1 MGVGHFFRFT
11 THTLIK
17 KLQCQKSDTF
27 KWCAQNLKGFKIPT
41 ELLRVLECRIKL
53 ERAAVVGDILRGFI
67 SKREGGCLY
76 MRIYSTPTT
85 HQGAAHQILNSS
97 VFWLFFG
104 RLRDSKTD

>member
-1 MGVGHFFRFT
+1 MGVGNFFRFT

-17 KLQCQKSDTF
+17 KLQWQKSDAF

-67 SKREGGCLY
+67 SKREEAGLVHENLL
-76 MRIYSTPTT
+76 PPT
-85 HQGAAHQILNSS
+85 HQVAAAHQILT
-97 VFWLFFG
+97 FWTFFW
-104 RLRDSKTD
+104 RLTDFKTD